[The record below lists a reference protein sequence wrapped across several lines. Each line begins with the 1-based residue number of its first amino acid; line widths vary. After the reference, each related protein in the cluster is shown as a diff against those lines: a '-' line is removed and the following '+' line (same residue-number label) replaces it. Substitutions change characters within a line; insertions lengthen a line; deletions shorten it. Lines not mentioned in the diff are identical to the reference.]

1 MKRSN
6 GETVG
11 EDVGQQ
17 GWFVLS
23 GAKDVYALMRVIQ
36 WTEEIDDV
44 RKRVILSTS
53 LLR

>member
-23 GAKDVYALMRVIQ
+23 GAKAC
-36 WTEEIDDV
+36 
-44 RKRVILSTS
+44 
-53 LLR
+53 LRTDESNPVDGRN